1 MKGFLLNNC
10 NSFEL
15 YQEIFS
21 PGSCAQS
28 SGKFLQ
34 KYGVSLATVVRH
46 FLIASLMEQ
55 HWFLL

>member
-15 YQEIFS
+15 HQEIFS

-34 KYGVSLATVVRH
+34 KYGVLLATVVRH